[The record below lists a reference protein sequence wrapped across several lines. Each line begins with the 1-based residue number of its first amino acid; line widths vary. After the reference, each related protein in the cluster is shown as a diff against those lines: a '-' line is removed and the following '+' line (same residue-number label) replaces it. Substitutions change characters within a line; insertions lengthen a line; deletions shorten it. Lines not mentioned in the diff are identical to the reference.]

1 LDTDGLDADGE
12 LNAGLLFTSYQ
23 NDPQHFIRLQ
33 TRLGDLRDPS
43 RTRRSHYIGQPLFA

>member
-12 LNAGLLFTSYQ
+12 LNAGLLFISYQ

-33 TRLGDLRDPS
+33 TRLGAHDFLNEYIR
-43 RTRRSHYIGQPLFA
+43 HYIGQPLFT